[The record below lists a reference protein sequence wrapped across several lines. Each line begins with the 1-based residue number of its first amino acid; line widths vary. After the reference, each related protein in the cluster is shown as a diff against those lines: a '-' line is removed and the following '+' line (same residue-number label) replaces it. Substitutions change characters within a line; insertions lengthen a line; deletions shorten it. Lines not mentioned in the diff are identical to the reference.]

1 MNKHTADSL
10 NSQSHIDDE
19 NEKNIIEQVKKKESE
34 IINGKE
40 EVTRA
45 KRLIQQ
51 EREKLMEQ
59 VHGQFR
65 VAGANFHFKDQPSKL
80 AFKDKGER
88 MVSASNDDRVA
99 KAMARMAD
107 AKGWETIKVSGHPEF
122 QREVW
127 MEASLRGIA
136 VRGFKP
142 TEQDLK
148 LLEKNREGAMRNT
161 IEHDKKIQEPKP
173 KMPISDRAKVA
184 EAVAEAFID
193 SKVKDPLQREV
204 LKAAINMRIAKREKA
219 QKPTIIYTYDRTA
232 PSTKPQ
238 RSERTEKTV
247 ERNAE
252 RTR

>member
-19 NEKNIIEQVKKKESE
+19 NEKNIIEQVKEKEKKSE
-34 IINGKE
+34 VINGKE

-99 KAMARMAD
+99 KAM
-107 AKGWETIKVSGHPEF
+107 G
-122 QREVW
+122 
-127 MEASLRGIA
+127 
-136 VRGFKP
+136 
-142 TEQDLK
+142 
-148 LLEKNREGAMRNT
+148 N
-161 IEHDKKIQEPKP
+161 
-173 KMPISDRAKVA
+173 
-184 EAVAEAFID
+184 
-193 SKVKDPLQREV
+193 
-204 LKAAINMRIAKREKA
+204 
-219 QKPTIIYTYDRTA
+219 
-232 PSTKPQ
+232 
-238 RSERTEKTV
+238 
-247 ERNAE
+247 
-252 RTR
+252 